1 MAGRLKGKVALITG
15 GASGQGRMAA
25 MMFAQ
30 EGAKIALSDM
40 QEEGGMQTQHM
51 VTENGGEALFVAAD
65 VSQEA
70 SAKQMVEA
78 ALQRYGRLDILY
90 NNAGIVGK
98 GRDTD
103 VANLEFDAWNQV
115 IQVNLSG
122 IFLGSKYAVPA
133 LIEAGGGSIINT
145 ASVAGMIGSPNS
157 GHAYAASKGGV
168 IALTRAMAVKYAA
181 NHIRVNAICPGTIYT
196 PMTDHLVDDQE
207 RLQVIEAQHPLGY
220 LGKAEDIVYMALYLA
235 SDESSWV
242 TGGVFPV
249 DGGRTAQ

>member
-1 MAGRLKGKVALITG
+1 
-15 GASGQGRMAA
+15 
-25 MMFAQ
+25 
-30 EGAKIALSDM
+30 
-40 QEEGGMQTQHM
+40 MQTQHM

-65 VSQEA
+65 VASES
-70 SAKQMVEA
+70 SAKSMVEA

-90 NNAGIVGK
+90 NNAGIVGR

-103 VANLEFDAWNQV
+103 VANLEFDAWNQI

-122 IFLGSKYAVPA
+122 NFLGSKYAVPA

-168 IALTRAMAVKYAA
+168 IALTRAMAVKYAP
-181 NHIRVNAICPGTIYT
+181 HRIRVNAICPGTIDT
-196 PMTDHLVDDQE
+196 PMTDHLLNDQT
-207 RLQVIEAQHPLGY
+207 RRQIIEAQHPLGY
-220 LGKAEDIVYMALYLA
+220 LGKAEDIVYMALFLA

-242 TGGVFPV
+242 TGAIFPV

>member
-1 MAGRLKGKVALITG
+1 MAGRLEDKVALITG
-15 GASGQGRMAA
+15 GASGQGRTAA
-25 MMFAQ
+25 VMFAR

-65 VSQEA
+65 VASEA
-70 SAKQMVEA
+70 SAKNMVEA
-78 ALQRYGRLDILY
+78 ALQQYGRLDILY
-90 NNAGIVGK
+90 NNAGIVG
-98 GRDTD
+98 RDTDTD
-103 VANLEFDAWNQV
+103 VANLDFDAWNQV

-122 IFLGSKYAVPA
+122 VFLSSKYAVPA

-168 IALTRAMAVKYAA
+168 IALTRAMAVKYAP
-181 NHIRVNAICPGTIYT
+181 NHIRVNAICPGTLFT
-196 PMTDHLVDDQE
+196 PMTDHLLHDAD
-207 RLQVIEAQHPLGY
+207 RLQVVEEQHPLGR
-220 LGKAEDIVYMALYLA
+220 LGQPEDIVNLAIYLA
-235 SDESSWV
+235 SDESGWV
-242 TGGVFPV
+242 TGAIFPV

>member
-1 MAGRLKGKVALITG
+1 MAGRLEGKVALITG
-15 GASGQGRMAA
+15 GGSGQGRTAA

-30 EGAKIALSDM
+30 EGAKIALSDV
-40 QEEGGMQTQHM
+40 QEEGGTQTQHM
-51 VTENGGEALFVAAD
+51 VTENGGEALFVPAD
-65 VSQEA
+65 VSSEG
-70 SAKQMVEA
+70 SAKNMVEA

-103 VANLEFDAWNQV
+103 VANLDVDAWNQV
-115 IQVNLSG
+115 IQVNLGG
-122 IFLGSKYAVPA
+122 IFLSSKYAVPA
-133 LIEAGGGSIINT
+133 LVAAGGGSIINT

-168 IALTRAMAVKYAA
+168 IALTRAMAVKYAPDK
-181 NHIRVNAICPGTIYT
+181 IRVNAICPGTIHT
-196 PMTDHLVDDQE
+196 PMTDHLLEDQG
-207 RLQVIEAQHPLGY
+207 RFQVIEAQHPLGY
-220 LGKAEDIVYMALYLA
+220 LGTPEDIVHLAIYLA

-242 TGGVFPV
+242 TGGIFPV

>member
-1 MAGRLKGKVALITG
+1 MAGRLEGKVALITG
-15 GASGQGRMAA
+15 GAGGQGRTAA
-25 MMFAQ
+25 LMFAR
-30 EGAKIALSDM
+30 EGARIALSDT

-70 SAKQMVEA
+70 SAQHMVEA
-78 ALQRYGRLDILY
+78 ALQHYGRLDILY
-90 NNAGIVGK
+90 NNAGIVGR

-103 VANLEFDAWNQV
+103 VAHLALDAWNQI

-168 IALTRAMAVKYAA
+168 IALTRSMAVTYAP
-181 NHIRVNAICPGTIYT
+181 HRIRVNAICPGTIYT
-196 PMTDHLVDDQE
+196 PMTDHLLSDPA
-207 RLQVIEAQHPLGY
+207 RRQVIEAQHPLGY
-220 LGKAEDIVYMALYLA
+220 LGKPEDIVYMAIYLA

-242 TGGVFPV
+242 TGGIFPV

>member
-1 MAGRLKGKVALITG
+1 MAGRLAGKVALITG
-15 GASGQGRMAA
+15 GGGGQGRTAA

-30 EGAKIALSDM
+30 EGAKIALSDV
-40 QEEGGMQTQHM
+40 QEEGGTQTQHM

-65 VSQEA
+65 VSSEA
-70 SAKQMVEA
+70 SAKHMVEA

-90 NNAGIVGK
+90 NNAGIVGR

-103 VANLEFDAWNQV
+103 VANLDFDAWNQV
-115 IQVNLSG
+115 IQVNLGG
-122 IFLGSKYAVPA
+122 IFLSSKYAVPA

-168 IALTRAMAVKYAA
+168 IALTRAMAVKYAP
-181 NHIRVNAICPGTIYT
+181 NNIRVNAICPGTIYT
-196 PMTDHLVDDQE
+196 PMTEHLLTDQE
-207 RLQVIEAQHPLGY
+207 RLHIIEAQHPLGY
-220 LGKAEDIVYMALYLA
+220 LGKAEDIVHLAVYLA

-242 TGGVFPV
+242 TGGIFPV

>member
-1 MAGRLKGKVALITG
+1 MAGRLEGKVALITG
-15 GASGQGRMAA
+15 GASGQGRIAA
-25 MMFAQ
+25 TMFAQ

-51 VTENGGEALFVAAD
+51 VTENGGEALFVPAD
-65 VSQEA
+65 VSSEA
-70 SAKQMVEA
+70 SAKNMVEA

-103 VANLEFDAWNQV
+103 VANLEFDAWNQI

-168 IALTRAMAVKYAA
+168 IALTRAMAVKYAP
-181 NHIRVNAICPGTIYT
+181 NNIRVNAICPGTIYT
-196 PMTDHLVDDQE
+196 PMTDHLLDDQAS
-207 RLQVIEAQHPLGY
+207 LQVIEAQHPLGY

>member
-1 MAGRLKGKVALITG
+1 MAGRLEGKVALITG
-15 GASGQGRMAA
+15 GGSGQGRTAA
-25 MMFAQ
+25 MMFAE
-30 EGAKIALSDM
+30 EGAKIALSDV
-40 QEEGGMQTQHM
+40 QEEGGTQTQHM

-65 VSQEA
+65 VSSEA
-70 SAKQMVEA
+70 SAKNMVEA

-90 NNAGIVGK
+90 NNAGIVGR

-103 VANLEFDAWNQV
+103 VANLDFDAWNQI

-168 IALTRAMAVKYAA
+168 IALTRAMAVKYAP
-181 NHIRVNAICPGTIYT
+181 NHIRVNAICPGTIHT
-196 PMTDHLVDDQE
+196 PMTEHLVGDQA
-207 RLQVIEAQHPLGY
+207 RLQVIEDQHPLGY
-220 LGKAEDIVYMALYLA
+220 LGKAEDIVYLALYLA

>member
-1 MAGRLKGKVALITG
+1 
-15 GASGQGRMAA
+15 
-25 MMFAQ
+25 
-30 EGAKIALSDM
+30 
-40 QEEGGMQTQHM
+40 M

>member
-1 MAGRLKGKVALITG
+1 MAGRLEGKVALITG
-15 GASGQGRMAA
+15 GASGQGRTAA
-25 MMFAQ
+25 LMFAR
-30 EGAKIALSDM
+30 EGAKIALSDT
-40 QEEGGMQTQHM
+40 QEEGGVQTQHL

-65 VSQEA
+65 VSSEA
-70 SAKQMVEA
+70 SAKNMVEA

-90 NNAGIVGK
+90 NNAGIVGR

-103 VANLEFDAWNQV
+103 VANLAFDAWNQI

-133 LIEAGGGSIINT
+133 MIEAGGGSIINT

-168 IALTRAMAVKYAA
+168 IALTRAMAVKYAP
-181 NHIRVNAICPGTIYT
+181 NRIRVNAICPGTIDT
-196 PMTDHLVDDQE
+196 PMTDHLLNDQA
-207 RLQVIEAQHPLGY
+207 RRQVIEGQHPLGY

-242 TGGVFPV
+242 TGAIFPV

>member
-1 MAGRLKGKVALITG
+1 MAGRLEGKVALITG
-15 GASGQGRMAA
+15 GASGQGRTAA
-25 MMFAQ
+25 TMFAQ

-70 SAKQMVEA
+70 SAKNMVEA

-103 VANLEFDAWNQV
+103 VANLDFDAWNQI

-168 IALTRAMAVKYAA
+168 IALTRAMAVKYAPD
-181 NHIRVNAICPGTIYT
+181 HIRVNAICPGTIHT
-196 PMTDHLVDDQE
+196 PMTDHLLDDSE
-207 RLQVIEAQHPLGY
+207 RLEVIEAQHPLGL
-220 LGKAEDIVYMALYLA
+220 LGQSGRHCLFGALSGL
-235 SDESSWV
+235 
-242 TGGVFPV
+242 G
-249 DGGRTAQ
+249 

>member
-15 GASGQGRMAA
+15 GGSGQGRTAA
-25 MMFAQ
+25 MLFAR
-30 EGAKIALSDM
+30 EGARIALSDVL
-40 QEEGGMQTQHM
+40 EEGGTQTQHM
-51 VTENGGEALFVAAD
+51 VTENGGEAVFVAAD
-65 VSQEA
+65 VSSEA
-70 SAKQMVEA
+70 SAKHMVEA

-103 VANLEFDAWNQV
+103 VANLDIDTWNQI

-168 IALTRAMAVKYAA
+168 IALTRAMAVKYAP
-181 NHIRVNAICPGTIYT
+181 HKIRVNAICPGTLHT
-196 PMTDHLVDDQE
+196 PMTDHLLEDPQ

-220 LGKAEDIVYMALYLA
+220 LGTAEDIVHLAIYLA

-242 TGGVFPV
+242 TGGIFPV